1 MQVLLLLVLMT
12 IFSTA
17 SECVDQCPDGFT
29 LWSAVSTND
38 VCKSATGQVC
48 GICSSTE
55 TKCSELVKTA
65 VIYLYGEDKSVT
77 QQLNVG
83 NFVSLCNDAQV
94 GFQSPTSTGVTC
106 DSVELVSQ
114 TDGTGNT
121 KDEVLK
127 LSVTGLMTVIDPFVA
142 SVGTSGLDIAVY
154 GKYVLYTTS
163 APTESPGS
171 DGSGST
177 GSGGFGM
184 SAIAA
189 GVATCNQFQNA
200 GTKGVLYTDKP
211 DGAIPC
217 AKELKIT
224 TVDEKKAMHEAVNP
238 TVELWVFSDTDAAST
253 ALATE
258 LRNMNYYTVT
268 DLGGR
273 DLKVKDCACV
283 SAAVIDV
290 ESADYSNQVA
300 GAVVC
305 AIIAVLLSCALCY
318 CLGNNKEMY
327 PVESMP
333 QHDEKADDVEEAT
346 AKDVKADAGVDRKIF
361 DSQWTPEETL
371 DDQLEDKFDGG
382 NEHTA
387 I

>member
-1 MQVLLLLVLMT
+1 MKAILCALILMLH
-12 IFSTA
+12 ISTA
-17 SECVDQCPDGFT
+17 SECGDQCPDGFT
-29 LWSAVSTND
+29 LWSAVSTDD
-38 VCKSATGQVC
+38 VCKNAAGQVC

-55 TKCSELVKTA
+55 TKCS
-65 VIYLYGEDKSVT
+65 D
-77 QQLNVG
+77 
-83 NFVSLCNDAQV
+83 
-94 GFQSPTSTGVTC
+94 
-106 DSVELVSQ
+106 
-114 TDGTGNT
+114 
-121 KDEVLK
+121 
-127 LSVTGLMTVIDPFVA
+127 
-142 SVGTSGLDIAVY
+142 
-154 GKYVLYTTS
+154 TTS

-211 DGAIPC
+211 DGSIPC
-217 AKELKIT
+217 ANELKIT
-224 TVDEKKAMHEAVNP
+224 TEDEKKAMHEAVNP

-253 ALATE
+253 ALYTE

-273 DLKVKDCACV
+273 DLKVKDCGCV

-305 AIIAVLLSCALCY
+305 AIIAVMLSCALCY

-327 PVESMP
+327 PVEGLP
-333 QHDEKADDVEEAT
+333 IPEHDEKADDVEEAT
-346 AKDVKADAGVDRKIF
+346 ARDVKADAGVDRKIF

-371 DDQLEDKFDGG
+371 DDQLEDKFTTGG